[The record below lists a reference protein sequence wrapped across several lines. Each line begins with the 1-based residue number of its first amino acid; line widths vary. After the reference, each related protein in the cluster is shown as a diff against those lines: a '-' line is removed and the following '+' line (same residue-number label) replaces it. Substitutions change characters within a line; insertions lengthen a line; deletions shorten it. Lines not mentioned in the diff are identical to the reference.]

1 MLARRVTR
9 VIFNTTEITQS
20 TQDPTA
26 DATPFVMT
34 TGDFLYLGFHGKF
47 AARHFNLDT
56 LNTNTSVMTIEY
68 WDGDSWEAVKDLVD
82 ETVGFTKNGF
92 VSWINQDDWKAKA
105 QTPAVDV
112 ELFYIRLSISADLS
126 AGTSLQSVLNLFSDD
141 RLLRRFYP
149 EIVSDSRNLPPGRSD
164 FIEQYIA
171 AKDQVVLRLKQ
182 RRVIQDES
190 QIIDI
195 NEVAEAATHAAAKII
210 LFSISQDDELIG
222 RAAAAFNNEIN
233 DLTKAADISGDGIVS
248 SGERDGPSFGTV
260 VRR

>member
-26 DATPFVMT
+26 APTDLVMT
-34 TGDFLYLGFHGKF
+34 GADFLYVGFQGRF
-47 AARHFNLDT
+47 AARHFNFNS
-56 LNTNTSVMTIEY
+56 LNTNASVLTIEY
-68 WDGDSWEAVKDLVD
+68 WDGSDWQAVKDLID

-92 VSWINQDDWKAKA
+92 ISWINSSDWNKLA
-105 QTPAVDV
+105 QTPIVDV
-112 ELFYIRLSISADLS
+112 ELFYVRISVSADLS
-126 AGTSLQSVLNLFSDD
+126 AGTSIQSLLNLFCDD

-149 EIVSDSRNLPPGRSD
+149 EIISDSRYLPPGRSD

-171 AKDQVVLRLKQ
+171 GKDRVVIRLKQ
-182 RRVIQDES
+182 RKVIHDES

-195 NEVAEAATHAAAKII
+195 NAVAEAAVHAVAKII
-210 LFSISQDDELIG
+210 LSPIDQDDELIK
-222 RAAAAFNNEIN
+222 RADADFKNEIN
-233 DLTKAADISGDGIVS
+233 DLSKNADTSGDGKVS
-248 SGERDGPSFGTV
+248 ENEKRDPISGTV